1 MTIRRILLL
10 ATFAAMFPLSL
21 TAKVAI
27 NYLPRTGDAVLD
39 ADLIALDHSARAS
52 HAALIDAMVSELG
65 APRYLLREYLG
76 SKRWAPGDVY
86 CACAIAYELQRP
98 CAQMLRDYEAQR
110 ADGWHAFV
118 RRFGLLPGTPGFEAL
133 KQRIGQ
139 ARTTLAA
146 LQAAKA
152 ETKADAAADAA
163 PAPSKDGKR

>member
-1 MTIRRILLL
+1 MTIRRMVLL
-10 ATFAAMFPLSL
+10 ATFAVVFPLSL
-21 TAKVAI
+21 MAKVA

-39 ADLIALDHSARAS
+39 ADLIALDHSARAN

-76 SKRWAPGDVY
+76 PKRWAPGDVY

-98 CAQMLRDYEAQR
+98 CAQVLREYEAQR
-110 ADGWHAFV
+110 AEGWHAFA

-133 KQRIGQ
+133 KQRIGR
-139 ARTTLAA
+139 AGTKLAA
-146 LQAAKA
+146 LKTPVP
-152 ETKADAAADAA
+152 EVKADVAA